1 MPGFLE
7 FPLHGNVFPVYGR
20 PVASEKFA
28 SGIEG
33 EGDVLVR
40 VEALNIAKAEAVAA
54 WDLHSVG
61 KARVGRF
68 NERSVL
74 MCGAELVIP
83 NFQKT
88 KRRWYAGGPEVSYV
102 YPVLP
107 KVSWSI
113 SNLFSPLLRCA
124 ADASSAALAAYPTS
138 FEYSSSSCS

>member
-1 MPGFLE
+1 M
-7 FPLHGNVFPVYGR
+7 FPVYGR

-74 MCGAELVIP
+74 MCGAELVISQFP
-83 NFQKT
+83 KNEK
-88 KRRWYAGGPEVSYV
+88 KVVCRRPGGVLFFRKSAGAYQTFFPRSYG
-102 YPVLP
+102 VLQMHP
-107 KVSWSI
+107 Q
-113 SNLFSPLLRCA
+113 RH
-124 ADASSAALAAYPTS
+124 
-138 FEYSSSSCS
+138 

>member
-1 MPGFLE
+1 M
-7 FPLHGNVFPVYGR
+7 FPVYGR

-33 EGDVLVR
+33 AGDVLVR

-74 MCGAELVIP
+74 MCGAELVISQFP
-83 NFQKT
+83 KNEK
-88 KRRWYAGGPEVSYV
+88 KVVCRRPGG
-102 YPVLP
+102 VLCVP
-107 KVSWSI
+107 CSSESQLEHIKPFFPALTVCCRCILSGI
-113 SNLFSPLLRCA
+113 SGIP
-124 ADASSAALAAYPTS
+124 DIV
-138 FEYSSSSCS
+138 

>member
-1 MPGFLE
+1 M
-7 FPLHGNVFPVYGR
+7 FPVYGR

-74 MCGAELVIP
+74 MCGGRTRYFPISKKRKEGGMQEARRCPMCIP
-83 NFQKT
+83 CSSESQLEHIKPFFP
-88 KRRWYAGGPEVSYV
+88 RSYG
-102 YPVLP
+102 VLQMHP
-107 KVSWSI
+107 Q
-113 SNLFSPLLRCA
+113 RH
-124 ADASSAALAAYPTS
+124 
-138 FEYSSSSCS
+138 

>member
-1 MPGFLE
+1 M
-7 FPLHGNVFPVYGR
+7 FPVYGR

-33 EGDVLVR
+33 EGDVLVS

-74 MCGAELVIP
+74 MCGGRTRYFPIS
-83 NFQKT
+83 K
-88 KRRWYAGGPEVSYV
+88 KRKEGGMQEAQRCPMCTLFFRKSAGAYQTFFP
-102 YPVLP
+102 L
-107 KVSWSI
+107 
-113 SNLFSPLLRCA
+113 LLRCA

>member
-1 MPGFLE
+1 M
-7 FPLHGNVFPVYGR
+7 FPVYGR

-74 MCGAELVIP
+74 MCGAELVISQFP
-83 NFQKT
+83 KNEK
-88 KRRWYAGGPEVSYV
+88 KVVCRRPGGVPCSSESQLEHIKPFFPALTVCCRCILSG
-102 YPVLP
+102 
-107 KVSWSI
+107 I
-113 SNLFSPLLRCA
+113 SGIP
-124 ADASSAALAAYPTS
+124 DIV
-138 FEYSSSSCS
+138 